1 MDDKKGEKRMNKSY
15 VGRVKHKIFPLI
27 SDWSDSQDAVR
38 FTYDVN
44 KLSQKDWFWL
54 HPSAYKLVIYDSPV
68 LSIVFLLLASII
80 LAFKGL
86 TALSAIPLIISLFAG
101 YDLAKKLK
109 NKHLNKHT
117 TMYDIYM
124 REYKEEEIYEVN

>member
-1 MDDKKGEKRMNKSY
+1 MKKSY
-15 VGRVKHKIFPLI
+15 VSRVKHKIFPGI
-27 SDWSDSQDAVR
+27 SDWSDSQDTVR

-54 HPSAYKLVIYDSPV
+54 HPSAYKLVIYGSPV

-86 TALSAIPLIISLFAG
+86 TALSAIP
-101 YDLAKKLK
+101 
-109 NKHLNKHT
+109 
-117 TMYDIYM
+117 
-124 REYKEEEIYEVN
+124 